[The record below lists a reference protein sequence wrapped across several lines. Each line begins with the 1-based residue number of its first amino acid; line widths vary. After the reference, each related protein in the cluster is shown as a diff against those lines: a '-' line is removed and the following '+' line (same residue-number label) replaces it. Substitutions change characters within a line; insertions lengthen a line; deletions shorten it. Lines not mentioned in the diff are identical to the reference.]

1 MRSKTALAT
10 VFIGVFALC
19 IPLTGIVA
27 DFTNALLSIQTGGFA
42 VAFVYDN
49 IYQE

>member
-19 IPLTGIVA
+19 IPSIGITA
-27 DFTNALLSIQTGGFA
+27 DFANTLLSIQTGGYA